1 LIESGPIGGAVFT
14 ALLVHDDPSIRIR
27 VRNALADAG
36 CLDILAVDSAQEAAT
51 CAADAD
57 PRPDAIVVDLDRGDL
72 SEVETLAASFRDIPV
87 IVLCSDLAA
96 ELAFAAG
103 AADCVIK
110 PLRSRELG
118 ARIRETLRRRR
129 EVAGSEKR
137 ARRLSDAIVA
147 LQREKQDLERLV
159 CVDVLTGIAN
169 RRHTLALLE
178 AEWRRSA
185 RERSPMACVMI
196 DLDYYHAY
204 NEQYGHLGG
213 DACLQRVAEAMVACL
228 RRPSDFLGRY
238 GGEEFLAVLPNTD
251 AAGAKV
257 VADRLRAAVEAL
269 GVPHSA
275 SMCSRVVTI
284 TGGFAAI
291 KVLGD
296 LPVDDLIKAADAA
309 LLRAKASG
317 RNRIEGDAPLV
328 RPSLVSVHTSK
339 RFAPVF
345 ADPWFADRIPP
356 FLTEVRADL
365 RVIGELTGIDDLAP
379 VLSIAHVLKASAKEF
394 GLLVISRLA
403 DDLEQAASVADVSAI
418 RALSDE
424 ILQYVLHVQV
434 IYRRPTAGPIS
445 ASVATAS

>member
-1 LIESGPIGGAVFT
+1 MFT
-14 ALLVHDDPSIRIR
+14 ALLVHDDPSTRIR
-27 VRNALADAG
+27 VRNALADIG
-36 CLDILAVDSAQEAAT
+36 CLDIQTVESAQQALA
-51 CAADAD
+51 CAADSD
-57 PRPDAIVVDLDRGDL
+57 PRPDVIVVDLDRGDL
-72 SEVETLAASFRDIPV
+72 AEVETLAAGFRDIPV
-87 IVLCSDLAA
+87 IVLCSDLAFD
-96 ELAFAAG
+96 LAFAAG

-118 ARIRETLRRRR
+118 ARIREALRMRR

-137 ARRLSDAIVA
+137 AKRLSEAIA
-147 LQREKQDLERLV
+147 LLQREKQDLERLV

-169 RRHTLALLE
+169 RRHSLAILE

-196 DLDYYHAY
+196 DLDCYHAY
-204 NEQYGHLGG
+204 NEHYGHLGG
-213 DACLQRVAEAMVACL
+213 DACLQRVSEAMVACL

-257 VADRLRAAVEAL
+257 VAERLRAAVEAL
-269 GVPHSA
+269 GIPHAA
-275 SMCSRVVTI
+275 SVCSRVMTI
-284 TGGFAAI
+284 TGGFASI

-296 LPVDDLIKAADAA
+296 VPVDNLIAAADAA
-309 LLRAKASG
+309 LLRAKANG
-317 RNRIEGDAPLV
+317 RNRIEGDAPLA
-328 RPSLVSVHTSK
+328 RPSLVSAHLWK

-345 ADPWFADRIPP
+345 ADPWFVDRIPP
-356 FLTEVRADL
+356 FLAEVRADL
-365 RVIGELTGIDDLAP
+365 RVIGELTGIDDLAR
-379 VLSIAHVLKASAKEF
+379 VLSIAHVLKASAKEL

-403 DDLEQAASVADVSAI
+403 DDLEQAASVADPVAI

-434 IYRRPTAGPIS
+434 IYRRPTAGPIA